1 LNSNN
6 RHKNYEILNLIG
18 YGLAKFDIGFIK
30 EFGCKSKTE
39 FYNYIVRIG
48 IAETSGTVKNRQDLF
63 DPFFENKRKGWWQK
77 GNAYIHRKILI
88 DNLFGNLDLFS
99 FCNIVKLFI
108 KEKYRIQDLSVQSVS
123 PVFKSRFKQ
132 LQMTGIEAEEYFLN
146 NYKTIEYFSKGKIE
160 DARMFGDGYDFQID
174 VNKKYILA
182 EIKGIKTNYGGI
194 RFTEK
199 EFKTAREY
207 KNDYV
212 LIVVSNLIQEPKL
225 NLFFNPLESFQFDE
239 KTITSNQI
247 SYHIGAKK
255 W

>member
-1 LNSNN
+1 M
-6 RHKNYEILNLIG
+6 
-18 YGLAKFDIGFIK
+18 GFIK
-30 EFGCKSKTE
+30 CFGCKTKTE
-39 FYNYIVRIG
+39 FYNYIVKIG

-108 KEKYRIQDLSVQSVS
+108 KEKYRIQDLSVEGVS

-132 LQMTGIEAEEYFLN
+132 LQMTGLEAEEYFLN
-146 NYKTIEYFSKGKIE
+146 NYKSIEPFSNGIIE

-174 VNKKYILA
+174 VDRKYILV

-207 KNDYV
+207 KNEYA

-225 NLFFNPLESFQFDE
+225 NLYFNPVEYFQFDR
-239 KTITSNQI
+239 KTITSSQT
-247 SYHIGAKK
+247 SYHVGAKE